1 MTDNMN
7 NNVRV
12 ALEKALSGW
21 NAERLSQLAYWSSC
35 YYEN

>member
-12 ALEKALSGW
+12 ALEKAPNGW
-21 NAERLSQLAYWSSC
+21 NAERLSQLAY
-35 YYEN
+35 